1 MTYKKINK
9 VQHNSQI
16 IGDPSQRLN
25 KHSQRQK
32 AKSVP
37 QMNFKKKQT

>member
-1 MTYKKINK
+1 MRYIKK

-25 KHSQRQK
+25 EPSQRQK

-37 QMNFKKKQT
+37 QMNKKT